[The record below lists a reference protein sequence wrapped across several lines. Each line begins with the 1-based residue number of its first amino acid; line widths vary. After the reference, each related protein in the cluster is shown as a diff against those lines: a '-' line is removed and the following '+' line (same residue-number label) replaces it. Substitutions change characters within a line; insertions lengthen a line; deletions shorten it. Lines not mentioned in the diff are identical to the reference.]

1 MDLGVVV
8 EENKKKS
15 VFAICSP
22 DLKSAALT
30 LRLWNCVSSKVVVT
44 QFWQQ
49 LKSAT
54 MTLKHNTAFGLL
66 SVSINCDFILF
77 DVSLCKQYR
86 SQNWGTQCSV
96 KLMSALSTREYFDIF
111 TTATSYRPQ
120 SAVSLESQL
129 QRPGHH
135 RLLAAHLAGLL
146 GWDTRRTKECGT
158 FIPASVLNRIW
169 DFLHSDLH
177 QEGLARIF

>member
-1 MDLGVVV
+1 M
-8 EENKKKS
+8 
-15 VFAICSP
+15 
-22 DLKSAALT
+22 SA
-30 LRLWNCVSSKVVVT
+30 
-44 QFWQQ
+44 
-49 LKSAT
+49 
-54 MTLKHNTAFGLL
+54 
-66 SVSINCDFILF
+66 
-77 DVSLCKQYR
+77 
-86 SQNWGTQCSV
+86 
-96 KLMSALSTREYFDIF
+96 ALSTREYFDIF